1 MESASIPVLRKP
13 VEKPAAAPR
22 PARRE
27 GWFEELGELAIFS
40 YQALKLLPGSL
51 RYFSEVIRLNAIIT
65 RRTTLLLLLMC
76 LFLGMI
82 AGNFGFFVLRTLGA
96 GDFAGL
102 IPAVVGPRQ
111 ISPQMFGYVF
121 AASVCCAI
129 SAELGSAKIQQ
140 EIAAYESE
148 GVDPMQLL
156 VGTRI
161 LAVMLFVPFASMV
174 AITGILAGG
183 FLSVVV
189 ILEGNTAHQF
199 LNQFFA
205 LTPGASFIYC
215 TITIAIITLQ
225 SVLVACFY
233 GLRTSGGPEAVGNAV
248 SRSLSL
254 NLVLLHVTIG
264 LAALVFY
271 GGGLGL
277 PIGD

>member
-1 MESASIPVLRKP
+1 MESASIPIPKKP
-13 VEKPAAAPR
+13 TAAPR
-22 PARRE
+22 TVRRE

-40 YQALKLLPGSL
+40 YQALRLLPGSL
-51 RYFSEVIRLNAIIT
+51 RYFSEIIRLNAIIT
-65 RRTTLLLLLMC
+65 RRTTLLLLVMT
-76 LFLGMI
+76 LFLGAI
-82 AGNFGFFVLRTLGA
+82 AGNFSFFVLKTLGA

-102 IPAVVGPRQ
+102 VPAVVGPRQ

-161 LAVMLFVPFASMV
+161 IAVLLFVPFASMV
-174 AITGILAGG
+174 SIIGILGG
-183 FLSVVV
+183 AFLSVVV
-189 ILEGNTAHQF
+189 ILQGNTAHQF
-199 LNQFFA
+199 LEQFFA
-205 LTPGASFIYC
+205 LTPTVSILYC
-215 TITIAIITLQ
+215 TITVAIVTLQ

-233 GLRTSGGPEAVGNAV
+233 GLRTTGGPEAVGTAV

-254 NLVLLHVTIG
+254 NLILLHVTIA